1 MTPVVFAPLAGLIG
15 AVDTGVSAF
24 GIPVDLGTRPL
35 ISADNV
41 FRNEVVETL
50 DGGAL
55 QIEFVDGT
63 IFQLGENARMILN
76 ELVFDP
82 VTGEGGLLV
91 NLVEGVFRIISGAI
105 PSENFTVVTP
115 AATIGIRGT
124 DFEVAVDEFGVTAVS
139 VFEGE
144 VEVEPNDDQPGVG
157 PGAAPGV
164 RRAAAIAR
172 AGERV
177 ALHRSGGDVVR
188 GEAKRSEDRGLRI
201 LDEIERER
209 VTRNQSDRAQAGR
222 TPADRENPE
231 RRNLAR
237 GEAVRDDAPGRG
249 ERNVVVRIKEPPRG
263 ENADRILIGRR
274 AELGLAIDRPDRQ
287 ADVGGG
293 ERPGGGRNF
302 GGEDRV
308 DRGGNFGGADRPDR
322 PDEFGGG
329 ERPDRGFGGEERPG
343 REDDADGNPP
353 PERENN
359 AGANDRPEQEF
370 GGGERPDRG
379 NGADGER
386 PDREND
392 AGANNRPDRDF
403 GGGESPDRENDA
415 DRERPGRGNDADR
428 ERPDRENDAGVNG
441 RPDGPGRRDD
451 DAPVDPDA
459 DEENRRNNRGNDR

>member
-1 MTPVVFAPLAGLIG
+1 MVSHAGVPQELPMAETVSPQPRSSFLQNLFLQILCPSGVRWAWVVTVITLVAGAPAWAQDDRLLTPVVFAPLAGLIG

-91 NLVEGVFRIISGAI
+91 NLVEGVLRIISGAI

-172 AGERV
+172 AGE
-177 ALHRSGGDVVR
+177 
-188 GEAKRSEDRGLRI
+188 
-201 LDEIERER
+201 
-209 VTRNQSDRAQAGR
+209 
-222 TPADRENPE
+222 
-231 RRNLAR
+231 AR
-237 GEAVRDDAPGRG
+237 GFAP
-249 ERNVVVRIKEPPRG
+249 
-263 ENADRILIGRR
+263 
-274 AELGLAIDRPDRQ
+274 
-287 ADVGGG
+287 
-293 ERPGGGRNF
+293 
-302 GGEDRV
+302 
-308 DRGGNFGGADRPDR
+308 
-322 PDEFGGG
+322 
-329 ERPDRGFGGEERPG
+329 
-343 REDDADGNPP
+343 
-353 PERENN
+353 
-359 AGANDRPEQEF
+359 
-370 GGGERPDRG
+370 
-379 NGADGER
+379 
-386 PDREND
+386 
-392 AGANNRPDRDF
+392 
-403 GGGESPDRENDA
+403 
-415 DRERPGRGNDADR
+415 
-428 ERPDRENDAGVNG
+428 
-441 RPDGPGRRDD
+441 
-451 DAPVDPDA
+451 
-459 DEENRRNNRGNDR
+459 